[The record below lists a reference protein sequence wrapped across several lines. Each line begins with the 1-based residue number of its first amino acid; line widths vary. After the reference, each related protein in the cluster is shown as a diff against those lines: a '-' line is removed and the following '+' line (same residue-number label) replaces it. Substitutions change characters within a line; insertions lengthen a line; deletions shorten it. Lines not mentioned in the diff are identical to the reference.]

1 MRVEVFSELVVMH
14 TYRGVY
20 RLEPQISCTIW
31 TRAVTMYT
39 SVIVLILALFSQSE
53 GEKIILLFPVILSA
67 YIISYYIL

>member
-1 MRVEVFSELVVMH
+1 MY

-20 RLEPQISCTIW
+20 RLAPHISSSNL

-39 SVIVLILALFSQSE
+39 SVIVLILGLFSQSE

-67 YIISYYIL
+67 YIIIILYLKPH